1 MAPDTQSN
9 TTPGWKTWLLPA
21 AFVAILLAGGGWLW
35 SSGILHHLADRQRLI
50 ASLREGGPG
59 GPLLCIAAQFIQVVI
74 FFVPGE
80 ITQFA
85 AGYVFGTW
93 RGLAFSVVGIL
104 LGSAFDFYFARIV
117 GRPALR
123 QIIRQT
129 TLERVDKLLN
139 NARGKSAIFLLF
151 LLPGAPK
158 DAMCYGAGLSNIG
171 PLEFIVISSLGRM
184 PALLFSIHLGSQVSH
199 GDFLSM
205 ALMIFLVVIAVA
217 AYYLYERYENRH
229 RHSSEVD

>member
-9 TTPGWKTWLLPA
+9 PTPGWKTWLLPA
-21 AFVAILLAGGGWLW
+21 AFVALLLAGGGWLW
-35 SSGILHHLADRQRLI
+35 HSGILHHLADRQRLI
-50 ASLREGGPG
+50 ASLREGGPR

-93 RGLAFSVVGIL
+93 RGLAFSVVGIM
-104 LGSAFDFYFARIV
+104 LGSTIDFYFARIV
-117 GRPALR
+117 GRPALK
-123 QIIRQT
+123 QILRQT
-129 TLERVDKLLN
+129 TMERVDRLLN
-139 NARGKSAIFLLF
+139 NAKGKSAVFLLF

-158 DAMCYGAGLSNIG
+158 DAMCYGAGLSNMN
-171 PLEFIVISSLGRM
+171 PLEFIVISSLGRI
-184 PALLFSIHLGSQVSH
+184 PALLFSVHLGSQVSH

-205 ALMIFLVVIAVA
+205 ALMIFLVVIAIA
-217 AYYLYERYENRH
+217 GYYLYERYVSRRRQSRE
-229 RHSSEVD
+229 SE

>member
-1 MAPDTQSN
+1 MALDTQSN
-9 TTPGWKTWLLPA
+9 PASGWKTWLLPA
-21 AFVAILLAGGGWLW
+21 ALVALLLAGGGWLW
-35 SSGILHHLADRQRLI
+35 RSGILHHLVDRQRLI

-93 RGLAFSVVGIL
+93 RGLVFSIVGIM
-104 LGSAFDFYFARIV
+104 LGSAFNFYFARIV
-117 GRPALR
+117 GRPALKR
-123 QIIRQT
+123 IIRQT
-129 TLERVDKLLN
+129 TMERVDNLLN

-158 DAMCYGAGLSNIG
+158 DAMCYGAGLSNMG
-171 PLEFIVISSLGRM
+171 TLEFIVISSLGRI
-184 PALLFSIHLGSQVSH
+184 PALLFSIHIGSQVSH
-199 GDFLSM
+199 GDFLSV
-205 ALMIFLVVIAVA
+205 ALMIFIVVIAVA
-217 AYYLYERYENRH
+217 AYYLYERYKSRR
-229 RHSSEVD
+229 RHSSGED

>member
-1 MAPDTQSN
+1 MTLDRQLN
-9 TTPGWKTWLLPA
+9 TPSGWKTWLLPA
-21 AFVAILLAGGGWLW
+21 VLVGLLLAGGGWLW
-35 SSGILHHLADRQRLI
+35 HSGILHHLADRQRLI

-93 RGLAFSVVGIL
+93 RGLAFSVTGIL
-104 LGSAFDFYFARIV
+104 LGSDFDFYFARIV
-117 GRPALR
+117 GRPALQ
-123 QIIRQT
+123 QILRPT
-129 TLERVDKLLN
+129 TIERVDNLLN
-139 NARGKSAIFLLF
+139 NAKGKSAIFLLF

-158 DAMCYGAGLSNIG
+158 DAMCYGAGLSNLSA
-171 PLEFIVISSLGRM
+171 LEFIVISSLGRI

-217 AYYLYERYENRH
+217 AYYLYERYVSRR
-229 RHSSEVD
+229 RHSNGVD

>member
-1 MAPDTQSN
+1 MTLDTESN
-9 TTPGWKTWLLPA
+9 TASGWKVWLLPA
-21 AFVAILLAGGGWLW
+21 ALIALLLAGGGWLW
-35 SSGILHHLADRQRLI
+35 HSGILHHLADRQRLI
-50 ASLREGGPG
+50 ASLRQSGPG
-59 GPLLCIAAQFIQVVI
+59 GPLLCITAQFIQVVI

-93 RGLAFSVVGIL
+93 RGLAFSVVGIM

-117 GRPALR
+117 GRPALK

-129 TLERVDKLLN
+129 TMERVDNLLN

-158 DAMCYGAGLSNIG
+158 DAMCYGAGLSNMS
-171 PLEFIVISSLGRM
+171 PLEFIVISSLGRI

-217 AYYLYERYENRH
+217 AYYLYERNESRR
-229 RHSSEVD
+229 RHSKGED